1 MDKNDKTMEFSPL
14 KDERKEK
21 INRDYD
27 SVYSSARKSSY
38 DNKKN
43 YSDKS
48 SDSKG
53 LVYAVI
59 ALLVALI
66 IAIVVGVIII
76 KGTNK
81 ENPDI
86 IDEPIITEEEIEEEE
101 EEEEPV
107 KEEGTYNI
115 IFYGETVKKTADGY
129 EIAAD
134 MYDESFE
141 KVGSRKIKITQETVI
156 RESGKRMTAEG
167 FVYTVES
174 LTGEMISIEG
184 KIREKDNF
192 AILLSYD
199 GSFREEMN
207 SDTPEEN
214 ETIDIPEENNQNND
228 PLQEDSPAQ
237 DSEESPNPQ
246 ETVN

>member
-1 MDKNDKTMEFSPL
+1 MEFSPL

-27 SVYSSARKSSY
+27 SVYNNARKSAY
-38 DNKKN
+38 ENKKN

-66 IAIVVGVIII
+66 IAVAVGVVII
-76 KGTNK
+76 KGTEK
-81 ENPDI
+81 QNPDI
-86 IDEPIITEEEIEEEE
+86 IDEPIVMEEEIEEEE
-101 EEEEPV
+101 EETI

-115 IFYGETVKKTADGY
+115 IFYGETVKKTSDGY

-134 MYDESFE
+134 MYDENFE
-141 KVGSRKIKITQETVI
+141 KTGSRKIKITDETVI

-167 FVYTVES
+167 FVYTIES

-199 GSFREEMN
+199 GSFREEM
-207 SDTPEEN
+207 TVEIPEEN
-214 ETIDIPEENNQNND
+214 EIIEIPEENNQNTV
-228 PLQEDSPAQ
+228 QQ
-237 DSEESPNPQ
+237 DNSSQSDEEIPEVQ

>member
-14 KDERKEK
+14 NDERKEK
-21 INRDYD
+21 INRNYD
-27 SVYSSARKSSY
+27 SVYNNARKSSY
-38 DNKKN
+38 ENKKN

-66 IAIVVGVIII
+66 IAVVVGVIII
-76 KGTNK
+76 KGPGKQT
-81 ENPDI
+81 PDI
-86 IDEPIITEEEIEEEE
+86 IDEPIIMEEEIEEEE
-101 EEEEPV
+101 EEEPI
-107 KEEGTYNI
+107 KEEGKYNI
-115 IFYGETVKKTADGY
+115 IFYGETVKKTSDGY

-141 KVGSRKIKITQETVI
+141 KVGSRKIKITDETVI

-167 FVYTVES
+167 FVYTIES

-199 GSFREEMN
+199 GSFREEMTVE
-207 SDTPEEN
+207 TPEEN
-214 ETIDIPEENNQNND
+214 EINEIPEENNQNTGN
-228 PLQEDSPAQ
+228 LQQDDSSQ
-237 DSEESPNPQ
+237 SSEEPPEVQ